1 MPQSSQP
8 TGERSIANVDTAL
21 AVASSVGLRH
31 PMTVAL
37 PAADDGVFSVIGYA
51 FDAPSDERTVHVDQY
66 GGDVVS
72 TYGFEDYPTLA
83 KVVAQG
89 IGLHEGRSFG
99 PWSMAGSTI
108 MCLVIIASCV
118 TGPLMWWKRRPS
130 GSLGAPRGRLPLRGT
145 PVLLVGLI
153 ALGIFLPFFGLSV
166 LVVLLLDQLVIR
178 RVPALSA
185 RFNAS

>member
-1 MPQSSQP
+1 
-8 TGERSIANVDTAL
+8 
-21 AVASSVGLRH
+21 
-31 PMTVAL
+31 MTVAL
-37 PAADDGVFSVIGYA
+37 PATDDGVFSVIGYA

-66 GGDVVS
+66 GGEVVS

-83 KVVAQG
+83 KVVSQG

-99 PWSMAGSTI
+99 PWSMAGSTL
-108 MCLVIIASCV
+108 MCLAIIASCI

-130 GSLGAPRGRLPLRGT
+130 RSLGAPRGRMPLRGT
-145 PVLLVGLI
+145 PVLLFGLV

-166 LVVLLLDQLVIR
+166 VVVLLLDQLVIR
-178 RVPALSA
+178 RVPSLAA